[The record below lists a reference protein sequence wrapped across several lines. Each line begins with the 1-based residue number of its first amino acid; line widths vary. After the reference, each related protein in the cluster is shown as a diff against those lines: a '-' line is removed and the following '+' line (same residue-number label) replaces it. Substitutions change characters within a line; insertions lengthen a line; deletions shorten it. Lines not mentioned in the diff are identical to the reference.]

1 MNNGSDKMAQLQES
15 MSRASR
21 LMQLESNGTLS
32 KIANSQRDNIG
43 ASLMSEGISTAD
55 MITTMDNV
63 DRSQAPV
70 NIPSRGGGSHLPAA
84 ILESFKKQ
92 PSVTES
98 EMYTAFGPDGDMM
111 QLVEGTKNKI
121 APQQSKP
128 IVDVKQQVHE
138 ALHGG
143 NNVNG
148 PMPSNINSSV
158 DYPMIRTIVEDVV
171 RKYASSLNKKIINES
186 KQSLNE
192 VNTMIIGKNFKFL
205 DSKGNIYEATLKKVG
220 NINDKKAN

>member
-1 MNNGSDKMAQLQES
+1 MNNGSDKMARLQES

-21 LMQLESNGTLS
+21 LMQMESNGTLS

-43 ASLMSEGISTAD
+43 ASLTNEGISTAS
-55 MITTMDNV
+55 MMTTMDNV
-63 DRSQAPV
+63 DRTQTPI
-70 NIPSRGGGSHLPAA
+70 NIPSKGGGSHLPAA
-84 ILESFKKQ
+84 ILESFKAQ
-92 PSVTES
+92 PSATES

-111 QLVEGTKNKI
+111 QLVEGVKNNAI
-121 APQQSKP
+121 PQQSNP
-128 IVDVKQQVHE
+128 IVDVKQQVNE
-138 ALHGG
+138 ALHGS
-143 NNVNG
+143 NNTNASISSIANG
-148 PMPSNINSSV
+148 SV

-171 RKYASSLNKKIINES
+171 RKYTSSLNKKIINES

-220 NINDKKAN
+220 NINNKKAN